1 MLVLHG
7 AWGVERN
14 TGDAA
19 FLLWAEDT
27 ALATGQAPRPEQT
40 NGGSPLH
47 PSIAANASLRDA
59 LATLAELTGRAGA
72 PVRSHGASWAVRL
85 PTRDRAPIPSPE
97 AVAAGVPAPAVESG
111 VADEASSRSPDGSV
125 AEPPVLASW
134 LVRGRAVPASQA
146 VWLLSLLP
154 ATDEPLAQQ
163 IVLGADARYWRSV
176 AKLALELVARERFV
190 PTLEARGGARA
201 RWRPVLIDPR
211 DASRFALLCRA
222 MPPAC
227 RAVGDAAQSAE
238 TVLSRALGAA
248 VDALV
253 VDGLASAAVVENPDD
268 VRPYSAP
275 DAWLWALNA
284 GASAV
289 AEGAYDLGAYAE
301 RVAEWVAPVGGVA
314 AAHALRTC
322 FQLEPPPAD
331 AKLTGDERLWTL
343 RVLLQAAD
351 DPSLLV
357 PAERVWDESGD
368 ALSVFSR
375 RLERPQER
383 LLADLGRASRLFPPL
398 EVGLMGARPS
408 ACRLTTTEA
417 YQFLRDAVSL
427 LEESGFGVLV
437 PTWWTPRGARRL
449 GIRVKLASAPS
460 SVSTDKTRRLSQSNL
475 VRFDWK
481 LAIGDQEFDARELK
495 KLAKLKVPLVQ
506 LRGQWVEI
514 DASRVEEA
522 IAFWEKRRRSK
533 GVSAAEALRVALAPI
548 AEAPGL
554 PVVEVTAEGWLSD
567 LLERIGDESP
577 TVAPFESPEGFVGVL
592 REYQSRGAAW
602 LTFLARHGLG
612 GCLADDMGLGKTIQY
627 IAFLLANRLPE
638 EDRRPSLLVCPTS
651 VIGNWRRELQRFA
664 PDVRVMTH
672 HGPDRRLGKRLVESV
687 QGLDVVLST
696 YSLLDRDE
704 SSLKQVQ
711 WAGIVLDEAQN
722 VKNPSTRRARAVRT
736 FSGGYRFAMTGT
748 PVENR
753 LSELWAI
760 VDFLNPGY
768 LGSRESFRRAFAVPV
783 ERWRDADRAAE
794 LRKLVRPFVLRRV
807 KTDPN
812 VIQDLPDKLESR
824 VYCTLT
830 REQATLYQ
838 AVVDEMLRGIEH
850 AEGIERR
857 GRVLAALLRLKQVCN
872 HPASFL
878 GDGDRRPLGG
888 RSGKLARLEE
898 MLEEVIEEGE
908 AALVF
913 TQFAEFGYRLRDYL
927 QGRLNREVLF
937 LHGGTPVRARDTM
950 VTRFQRPD
958 GPPIFLLSLKAG
970 GTGLNLTRASHVFH
984 FDRWWNPAVED
995 QATDRAFR
1003 IGQHRNVQVHKYI
1016 CAGTLEE
1023 RIDALIESK
1032 QALAEQVVGAGE
1044 TWLTELTTA
1053 ELRDLLAL
1061 RAEAVLDE

>member
-1 MLVLHG
+1 V
-7 AWGVERN
+7 
-14 TGDAA
+14 D
-19 FLLWAEDT
+19 D
-27 ALATGQAPRPEQT
+27 APRPEPA
-40 NGGSPLH
+40 NGDPPLH
-47 PSIAANASLRDA
+47 PLLASNQGLRRI
-59 LATLAELTGRAGA
+59 LTTLAELTGRGDA
-72 PVRSHGASWAVRL
+72 PVRSHRASWTVQV
-85 PTRDRAPIPSPE
+85 PTRDGLPLPSPE
-97 AVAAGVPAPAVESG
+97 ALAAGALVESLAG
-111 VADEASSRSPDGSV
+111 GPFDATTCSAPDADGAGPVALSA
-125 AEPPVLASW
+125 W
-134 LVRGRAVPASQA
+134 QVRGRAVPASQA

-154 ATDEPLAQQ
+154 ASDEPLAQLV
-163 IVLGADARYWRSV
+163 VLGADSRYWRSV

-190 PTLEARGGARA
+190 PTLEIRGGARA

-211 DASRFALLCRA
+211 DASRFALLARA

-227 RAVGDAAQSAE
+227 RAIGDAAQSAE
-238 TVLSRALGAA
+238 AVLSRALGAA

-253 VDGLASAAVVENPDD
+253 VDGLAGREPDPTCGAVRAASAV
-268 VRPYSAP
+268 
-275 DAWLWALNA
+275 DAWLSALAA
-284 GASAV
+284 GVSAV
-289 AEGAYDLGAYAE
+289 PEGAYDLGAYAE
-301 RVAEWVAPVGGVA
+301 RVAEWAAPVGGVA
-314 AAHALRTC
+314 AADGLRTC
-322 FQLEPPPAD
+322 FQLEPPPDD
-331 AKLTGDERLWTL
+331 AKITGEERVWTL
-343 RVLLQAAD
+343 RFLLQATD
-351 DPSLLV
+351 DPSLIV
-357 PAERVWDESGD
+357 PAERVWEETGD
-368 ALSVFSR
+368 ALSAFSR

-383 LLADLGRASRLFPPL
+383 FLADLGRAARLFPPL
-398 EVGLMGARPS
+398 DTGLVGARPS
-408 ACRLTTTEA
+408 TCRLTTGEA
-417 YQFLRDAVSL
+417 YQFLRQAVPL

-437 PTWWTPRGARRL
+437 PGWWTPRGARRL
-449 GIRVKLASAPS
+449 GIRVRLGSAPYQAAHDGHATFSES
-460 SVSTDKTRRLSQSNL
+460 SL
-475 VRFDWK
+475 VKFDWK
-481 LAIGDQEFDARELK
+481 LAIGDDELDARELK
-495 KLAKLKVPLVQ
+495 RLARLKMPLVKV
-506 LRGQWVEI
+506 RGQWVEI
-514 DASRVEEA
+514 DATRVEDA
-522 IAFWEKRRRSK
+522 IRFWEKRRRGR
-533 GVSAAEALRVALAPI
+533 GVGAAEALRVALAPL

-554 PVVEVTAEGWLSD
+554 PVVEVSAEGWLAE
-567 LLERIGDESP
+567 LLARIGEGVP
-577 TVAPFESPEGFVGVL
+577 AVAPFSSPDGFVGVL

-602 LTFLARHGLG
+602 LTFLANHGLG

-638 EDRRPSLLVCPTS
+638 QHRRPSLLICPTS
-651 VIGNWRRELQRFA
+651 VIGNWRRELRRFA

-672 HGPDRRLGKRLVESV
+672 HGPDRSLGKRLVEAV
-687 QGLDVVLST
+687 RGHDVVLST

-704 SSLKQVQ
+704 SSLRQVA

-722 VKNPSTRRARAVRT
+722 VKNPATRRARAVRT

-768 LGSRESFRRAFAVPV
+768 LGSRESFRRSFAVPI
-783 ERWRDADRAAE
+783 ERWSDSERAAE
-794 LRKLVRPFVLRRV
+794 LRRLVQPFVLRRV

-812 VIQDLPDKLESR
+812 VIQDLPEKLESR

-838 AVVDEMLRGIEH
+838 AVVDEMLREID
-850 AEGIERR
+850 ASEGIERR

-913 TQFAEFGYRLRDYL
+913 TQFAEFGHRLREYL
-927 QGRLNREVLF
+927 QVRLGRDVQF
-937 LHGGTPVRARDTM
+937 LHGGVPVRARDAM

-958 GPPIFLLSLKAG
+958 GPPVFLLSLKAG
-970 GTGLNLTRASHVFH
+970 GTGLNLTRATHVFH

-1003 IGQHRNVQVHKYI
+1003 IGQSRTVQVHKYV

-1044 TWLTELTTA
+1044 SWLTELTSA

-1061 RAEAVLDE
+1061 RAEAVLDD

>member
-27 ALATGQAPRPEQT
+27 ALAADPSPRPEH
-40 NGGSPLH
+40 GSADVPLH
-47 PSIAANASLRDA
+47 PLLGSNASLRAA
-59 LATLAELTGRAGA
+59 LTTLAEITGRAGA
-72 PVRSHGASWAVRL
+72 PVRSNGASWAVRL
-85 PTRDRAPIPSPE
+85 PTRAGAPLPSPE
-97 AVAAGVPAPAVESG
+97 ALGAGAISTGEDVGRLDEGEMLDGPAPTEPAVS
-111 VADEASSRSPDGSV
+111 
-125 AEPPVLASW
+125 LTTW
-134 LVRGRAVPASQA
+134 QVRGRAVPASQA

-154 ATDEPLAQQ
+154 ATDDPLAQQ

-176 AKLALELVARERFV
+176 AKLALDLVARERFV
-190 PTLEARGGARA
+190 PTLEARGEPRA

-211 DASRFALLCRA
+211 DAARFVLLARA

-227 RAVGDAAQSAE
+227 RAVGDATQSADV
-238 TVLSRALGAA
+238 VLGRALGAA

-253 VDGLASAAVVENPDD
+253 ADGLAGAGTPHTANSVKPPSAA
-268 VRPYSAP
+268 
-275 DAWLWALNA
+275 DAWLWSLVNCV
-284 GASAV
+284 SAV
-289 AEGAYDLGAYAE
+289 PDGSYDLMAYAE
-301 RVAEWVAPVGGVA
+301 RVSEWAAPVGGMA
-314 AAHALRTC
+314 TARGLRTC
-322 FQLEPPPAD
+322 FQLEPPPDD
-331 AKLTGDERLWTL
+331 AKVTGDERVWTL
-343 RVLLQAAD
+343 RFLLQAAD
-351 DPSLLV
+351 DPSLIV
-357 PAERVWDESGD
+357 PAERVWDETGD
-368 ALSVFSR
+368 ALIAFSR
-375 RLERPQER
+375 KLELPQER
-383 LLADLGRASRLFPPL
+383 LLTDLGRAARLFPPL
-398 EVGLMGARPS
+398 ETGLLGARPIS
-408 ACRLTTTEA
+408 CRLSTAEA
-417 YQFLRDAVSL
+417 YQFLREAVPL
-427 LEESGFGVLV
+427 LEESGYGVLV
-437 PTWWTPRGARRL
+437 PGWWTPRGARRL
-449 GIRVKLASAPS
+449 GIRVRLGSAPS
-460 SVSTDKTRRLSQSNL
+460 SAGGDGHGTFTQTAL
-475 VRFDWK
+475 VKFDWK
-481 LAIGDQEFDARELK
+481 LAIGDDELDPRELK
-495 KLAKLKVPLVQ
+495 RLARLKVPLVQ
-506 LRGQWVEI
+506 VRGQWVEI
-514 DASRVEEA
+514 DANRVEEA
-522 IAFWEKRRRSK
+522 IKFWEKRRRSK
-533 GVSAAEALRVALAPI
+533 GVSAAEALRVALAPT
-548 AEAPGL
+548 AESPGL

-567 LLERIGDESP
+567 LLNRIGEGLP
-577 TVAPFESPEGFVGVL
+577 AVAPFDTPEGFVGVL
-592 REYQSRGAAW
+592 REYQTRGAAW
-602 LTFLARHGLG
+602 LTFLASHGLG

-638 EDRRPSLLVCPTS
+638 EARRPSLLVCPTS
-651 VIGNWRRELQRFA
+651 VIGNWRRELRRFA

-672 HGPDRRLGKRLVESV
+672 HGPDRRLGKRLVEAV
-687 QGLDVVLST
+687 NGHDVVLST

-704 SSLKQVQ
+704 STLKQVN

-722 VKNPSTRRARAVRT
+722 VKNPATRRARAVRT

-768 LGSRESFRRAFAVPV
+768 LGSREAFRRSFAVPI

-794 LRKLVRPFVLRRV
+794 LRTLVRPFVLRRV

-812 VIQDLPDKLESR
+812 VIQDLPEKLESR

-830 REQATLYQ
+830 REQASLYQ
-838 AVVDEMLRGIEH
+838 AVVDEMLRQIDD

-878 GDGDRRPLGG
+878 GDGDKRPLGG

-898 MLEEVIEEGE
+898 MLEEVIDEGE

-913 TQFAEFGYRLRDYL
+913 TQFAEFGHRLREYL
-927 QGRLNREVLF
+927 QVRLGREVLF
-937 LHGGTPVRARDTM
+937 LHGGTPVRARDQM
-950 VTRFQRPD
+950 VTRFQLPD
-958 GPPIFLLSLKAG
+958 GPPVFLLSLKAG
-970 GTGLNLTRASHVFH
+970 GTGLNLTRATHVFH

-1003 IGQHRNVQVHKYI
+1003 IGQARTVQVHKYI

-1044 TWLTELTTA
+1044 TWLTELSSA

-1061 RAEAVLDE
+1061 RSEAVLDD

>member
-1 MLVLHG
+1 VLVLHG

-27 ALATGQAPRPEQT
+27 ALATDRLESSERADAPPVPAHPFQAAPV
-40 NGGSPLH
+40 
-47 PSIAANASLRDA
+47 ALRGA
-59 LATLAELTGRAGA
+59 LQRLADLTGRTGQ
-72 PVRSHGASWAVRL
+72 PVRSGGATWTVRL
-85 PTRDRAPIPSPE
+85 PSTPSAPLPSPE
-97 AVAAGVPAPAVESG
+97 AVAAGAEVARATPDSTES
-111 VADEASSRSPDGSV
+111 
-125 AEPPVLASW
+125 EPPIALSGW
-134 LVRGRAVPASQA
+134 SVRGRAVPAGQA

-154 ATDEPLAQQ
+154 ATNDPLDQD

-176 AKLALELVARERFV
+176 AKLALDLVARERFV
-190 PTLEARGGARA
+190 PTLEIRGGARS

-211 DASRFALLCRA
+211 DASRFDLLVRA

-227 RAVGDAAQSAE
+227 RSIGDATLSAQS
-238 TVLSRALGAA
+238 VLGRALGAA

-253 VDGLASAAVVENPDD
+253 VDGLAEASRQAAADWP
-268 VRPYSAP
+268 RPLSAP
-275 DAWLWALNA
+275 DAWLAALVR
-284 GASAV
+284 GSSAV
-289 AEGAYDLGAYAE
+289 QEGAYDLAAYAE
-301 RVAEWVAPVGGVA
+301 RIDDWTSPVAGVA
-314 AAHALRTC
+314 AAHSLRTC
-322 FQLEPPPAD
+322 FQLEPPPESS
-331 AKLTGDERLWTL
+331 KVTGDERAWTL
-343 RVLLQAAD
+343 RFLLQASD
-351 DPSLLV
+351 DPSLIL
-357 PAERVWDESGD
+357 PAEDVWEETGD
-368 ALSVFSR
+368 ALLAFSR
-375 RLERPQER
+375 RLEHPQER
-383 LLADLGRASRLFPPL
+383 LLADLGRAARLFPPL
-398 EVGLMGARPS
+398 ETGLVGARPS
-408 ACRLTTTEA
+408 GCRLTTTEA
-417 YQFLRDAVSL
+417 YDFLREAVPL

-437 PTWWTPRGARRL
+437 PNWWTPRGGRRL
-449 GIRVKLASAPS
+449 GIRVRLGSGPGS
-460 SVSTDKTRRLSQSNL
+460 PTDRGGTFTQQTL
-475 VRFDWK
+475 VKFDWK
-481 LAIGDQEFDARELK
+481 LAIGDDELDPRELK
-495 KLAKLKVPLVQ
+495 RLAKLKMPLVQ
-506 LRGQWVEI
+506 VRGQWVEI
-514 DASRVEEA
+514 DATRVEEA
-522 IAFWEKRRRSK
+522 IKFWEKRRRGK
-533 GVSAAEALRVALAPI
+533 GVSTAEALRVALAPMT
-548 AEAPGL
+548 EAPGL
-554 PVVEVTAEGWLSD
+554 PVVDVSAEGWLAE
-567 LLERIGDESP
+567 LLDRIGEGVP
-577 TVAPFESPEGFVGVL
+577 IVAPFTTPEGFVGVL
-592 REYQSRGAAW
+592 REYQVRGAAW
-602 LTFLARHGLG
+602 LTFLASHGLG
-612 GCLADDMGLGKTIQY
+612 GWLADDMGLGKTIQY

-638 EDRRPSLLVCPTS
+638 ESRRPSLLVCPTS
-651 VIGNWRRELQRFA
+651 VIGNWRRELRRFA
-664 PDVRVMTH
+664 PDVEVMTH
-672 HGPDRRLGKRLVESV
+672 HGPDRRLGNRLADAIH
-687 QGLDVVLST
+687 GKDVVLTT

-704 SSLKQVQ
+704 ASLKPIP

-722 VKNPSTRRARAVRT
+722 VKNPATRRARAVRT

-768 LGSRESFRRAFAVPV
+768 LGSREAFRRSFAVPI

-807 KTDPN
+807 KSDPN

-824 VYCTLT
+824 VFCTLT

-838 AVVDEMLRGIEH
+838 AVVDAMLREIDD
-850 AEGIERR
+850 ADGIERR

-913 TQFAEFGYRLRDYL
+913 TQFAEFGIRLREYL
-927 QGRLNREVLF
+927 QGRLGREVLF
-937 LHGGTPVRARDTM
+937 LHGGTPVRARDAM

-970 GTGLNLTRASHVFH
+970 GTGLNLTRATHVFH

-1003 IGQHRNVQVHKYI
+1003 IGQARNVQVYKYV

-1023 RIDALIESK
+1023 KIDALIESK

-1044 TWLTELTTA
+1044 SWLTELTGA
-1053 ELRDLLAL
+1053 ELRELLAL
-1061 RAEAVLDE
+1061 RSEAVLDE

>member
-27 ALATGQAPRPEQT
+27 ALAVESAPRSERD
-40 NGGSPLH
+40 GADSPLH
-47 PSIAANASLRDA
+47 PLLASSASLRGA
-59 LATLAELTGRAGA
+59 LSTLADLTGRSGA
-72 PVRSHGASWAVRL
+72 PVRSHGASWSVRL
-85 PTRDRAPIPSPE
+85 PTRQAGPLPSPE
-97 AVAAGVPAPAVESG
+97 ALAAGAILNGADDGEPASL
-111 VADEASSRSPDGSV
+111 
-125 AEPPVLASW
+125 EPW
-134 LVRGRAVPASQA
+134 QVRGRAVPASQA

-154 ATDEPLAQQ
+154 ATDDPLAQQ
-163 IVLGADARYWRSV
+163 IVLGADARFWRSV

-190 PTLEARGGARA
+190 PMLEARAGARA
-201 RWRPVLIDPR
+201 RWRPILIDPR
-211 DASRFALLCRA
+211 DAARFALLARV

-227 RAVGDAAQSAE
+227 RAVGDATQSAE
-238 TVLSRALGAA
+238 VVLGRALGAA

-253 VDGLASAAVVENPDD
+253 VEGLASAGP
-268 VRPYSAP
+268 SASRVAAKP
-275 DAWLWALNA
+275 PSAADAWLWALSS
-284 GASAV
+284 GVSAV
-289 AEGAYDLGAYAE
+289 PDGSYDLAAYAE
-301 RVAEWVAPVGGVA
+301 RVAEWAAPVGGMA
-314 AAHALRTC
+314 TAQALRTC
-322 FQLEPPPAD
+322 FQLEPPPDDVKVA
-331 AKLTGDERLWTL
+331 GDERAWTL
-343 RVLLQAAD
+343 RFLLQATD
-351 DPSLLV
+351 DPSLIV

-368 ALSVFSR
+368 ALIAFSR
-375 RLERPQER
+375 RLEQPQER
-383 LLADLGRASRLFPPL
+383 LLADLGRAARLFPPL
-398 EVGLMGARPS
+398 ETGLLGARPTAS
-408 ACRLTTTEA
+408 RLSTAEA
-417 YQFLRDAVSL
+417 YQFLREAVPL
-427 LEESGFGVLV
+427 LEESGYGVLV
-437 PTWWTPRGARRL
+437 PGWWTPRGARRL
-449 GIRVKLASAPS
+449 GVRVRLGSAPS
-460 SVSTDKTRRLSQSNL
+460 SSGADGNGVFTQASL
-475 VRFDWK
+475 VKFDWK
-481 LAIGDQEFDARELK
+481 LAIGDDELDPRELK
-495 KLAKLKVPLVQ
+495 RLARLKVPLVKV
-506 LRGQWVEI
+506 RGQWVEI
-514 DASRVEEA
+514 DATRVEEA
-522 IAFWEKRRRSK
+522 IKFWEKRRRSK

-567 LLERIGDESP
+567 LLDRIGEG
-577 TVAPFESPEGFVGVL
+577 APAVETFPSPEGFVGVL

-602 LTFLARHGLG
+602 LTFLASHGLG
-612 GCLADDMGLGKTIQY
+612 ACLADDMGLGKTIQY

-638 EDRRPSLLVCPTS
+638 DGRRPSLLVCPTS
-651 VIGNWRRELQRFA
+651 VIGNWRRELRRFA
-664 PDVRVMTH
+664 PAVKVMTH
-672 HGPDRRLGKRLVESV
+672 HGPDRRLGKRLVEAV
-687 QGLDVVLST
+687 AGHDVVLST

-704 SSLKQVQ
+704 SSLKMVN

-722 VKNPSTRRARAVRT
+722 VKNPATRRARAVRT
-736 FSGGYRFAMTGT
+736 FTGGYRFAMTGT

-768 LGSRESFRRAFAVPV
+768 LGSREAFRRSFAVPI

-794 LRKLVRPFVLRRV
+794 LRTLVRPFVLRRV

-812 VIQDLPDKLESR
+812 VIQDLPEKLESK
-824 VYCTLT
+824 VFCTLT
-830 REQATLYQ
+830 REQASLYQ
-838 AVVDEMLRGIEH
+838 AVVDEMLRGIDD

-878 GDGDRRPLGG
+878 GEGDRRPLGG

-913 TQFAEFGYRLRDYL
+913 TQFAEFGHRLREYL
-927 QGRLNREVLF
+927 QGRLGREVLF
-937 LHGGTPVRARDTM
+937 LHGGTPVGARDAM
-950 VTRFQRPD
+950 VNRFQMPD
-958 GPPIFLLSLKAG
+958 GPPIFLLSLRAG
-970 GTGLNLTRASHVFH
+970 GTGLNLTRATHVFH

-1003 IGQHRNVQVHKYI
+1003 IGQARTVHVHKYI

-1044 TWLTELTTA
+1044 TWLTELTSA

-1061 RAEAVLDE
+1061 RAEAVLDD